1 MLCYHVIDNTVVYT
15 FLHGYSRVH
24 RKLKCD
30 AHRHFCLIF
39 GDIGIRTSLSTLILK
54 IFVAKPRSCAKVEF
68 GDFQYDVIV
77 QMGEGGGG
85 GRVSFLKQFQF
96 EKSVISVLKITFLRI
111 FDCFYA
117 AYTVDSR

>member
-54 IFVAKPRSCAKVEF
+54 IIVAKPRSCAKVEY

-85 GRVSFLKQFQF
+85 GGEGFL
-96 EKSVISVLKITFLRI
+96 SLNNSNLKRALLVF
-111 FDCFYA
+111 
-117 AYTVDSR
+117 